1 MGSVALKTLEVAKSL
16 GHVVQYYLGDEIY
29 AHASD
34 PFHFEITQR
43 YGSLTGIKHI
53 YVKDNYEQCLKLGL
67 PSKLLVMC
75 GENGLEET
83 MKKLTETH
91 THGDNVYLTQNATG
105 WFVEV
110 LSTNKGEGFVRLCK
124 ELNMDVTESIAFG
137 DGHNDKEFIIS
148 AGLGV
153 AMKNA
158 VDQIKSVADMESQW
172 TNDEVC

>member
-1 MGSVALKTLEVAKSL
+1 
-16 GHVVQYYLGDEIY
+16 
-29 AHASD
+29 
-34 PFHFEITQR
+34 
-43 YGSLTGIKHI
+43 
-53 YVKDNYEQCLKLGL
+53 
-67 PSKLLVMC
+67 MC

-137 DGHNDKEFIIS
+137 LS
-148 AGLGV
+148 AGGSAGAGSTTIASPCGEASASTGGTAGV
-153 AMKNA
+153 TVLEQTAPSA
-158 VDQIKSVADMESQW
+158 GDGPSGVPGA
-172 TNDEVC
+172 T